1 MKKKKC
7 YPNGGDGLFFFHKKT
22 GHPAL
27 QISHTDK
34 TWSNRRYTHHPN
46 RMSDYELDVV
56 LSTEDNP
63 VYLTKKIFTDSI
75 YTRGNPYNVKKQKSV
90 EITTLIADRRT
101 IKFRFYNDI
110 IGELAP
116 ARLFKHNI
124 RCLTIKK

>member
-1 MKKKKC
+1 MQKSEKIVKLFAPFWELVYKGTLMKKKKY
-7 YPNGGDGLFFFHKKT
+7 YPNEGDGLFFFHKKT

-46 RMSDYELDVV
+46 RLKDYESDPT

-75 YTRGNPYNVKKQKSV
+75 YTRGHLFNMKSYKKK
-90 EITTLIADRRT
+90 R
-101 IKFRFYNDI
+101 
-110 IGELAP
+110 
-116 ARLFKHNI
+116 
-124 RCLTIKK
+124 